1 MFYYH
6 IILDVEDDLLPE
18 IAQQHSENQN
28 SEQSPTAIYEDLN
41 CLHLTEETVLSQEKD
56 VKSPIS
62 KSLFNNVA
70 STIYFS
76 LKDEKGICLFN
87 YIKVMVFI
95 HGVSTILID

>member
-1 MFYYH
+1 MFYYQ

-18 IAQQHSENQN
+18 LAQPHSENQN
-28 SEQSPTAIYEDLN
+28 SEQSSTAIYEDLN

-76 LKDEKGICLFN
+76 LKDEKGICWLN
-87 YIKVMVFI
+87 YTTIIVLY
-95 HGVSTILID
+95 TILTMLL